1 MRIKITVIAL
11 LLELILLAW
20 QKPLIASA
28 AVKMIEKV
36 QQVIPVTLQEPAQFW
51 RAGKQEEANEAV
63 ILKMKINL
71 PFDWFTRN
79 SEPPQFLFGHAVC
92 HLLTLPS
99 ADGVVV
105 LLAPLPKPGEPVV
118 VSIAPGISPQ
128 KLDEKFLRDYP
139 PSLRGTPV
147 TLPAATVKLKN
158 YRNLLELRREIA
170 PIPGERDR
178 S

>member
-79 SEPPQFLFGHAVC
+79 SRAPAVFVWPRC
-92 HLLTLPS
+92 LPS
-99 ADGVVV
+99 VDLTISRRSGGV
-105 LLAPLPKPGEPVV
+105 A
-118 VSIAPGISPQ
+118 
-128 KLDEKFLRDYP
+128 R
-139 PSLRGTPV
+139 T
-147 TLPAATVKLKN
+147 AAQAGRTSCCFHCPWHFSAET
-158 YRNLLELRREIA
+158 R
-170 PIPGERDR
+170 
-178 S
+178 